1 MTALR
6 GLSQCVPFSCGTA
19 FRQRV
24 NQLHASI
31 LNNLQKMKIQG
42 PISGAL
48 AFLLS
53 PFLLR
58 YFLAGFISTVVYVVF
73 YFLFA
78 HFGLSN
84 VLSSFISYAFS
95 IVAHYMGLAYYAF
108 RVDIANSFQ
117 FARFVVTVGFGLA
130 VAGLVMEQTQG
141 TPELIQFAALMLVTA
156 IVAIFNFFMFFLW
169 VFARRA
175 DA

>member
-1 MTALR
+1 MVL
-6 GLSQCVPFSCGTA
+6 GLSQCVPISSGSVFH
-19 FRQRV
+19 QRV
-24 NQLHASI
+24 NQFRDSI
-31 LNNLQKMKIQG
+31 LKNLPNMRLQG
-42 PISGAL
+42 PISQAL
-48 AFLLS
+48 GVLLS

-58 YFLAGFISTVVYVVF
+58 YFLAGFISTIVYVVF
-73 YFLFA
+73 YFLFT
-78 HFGLSN
+78 HFGISN
-84 VLSSFISYAFS
+84 VLSSFISYALS
-95 IVAHYMGLAYYAF
+95 ILAHYWGLAYYAF
-108 RVDIANSFQ
+108 RVEIANSFQ

-141 TPELIQFAALMLVTA
+141 TAELVQFAALMLVTA